1 MRNLEENLR
10 HTADG
15 ASPTCGHKRRWVGS
29 SRRTKMKTLEVSS
42 SHTKN
47 QVEKLQKCSC
57 YEHKTASEAKGLNH
71 CQWFKSFML
80 KSFLQELSSDYG
92 DFPHNTEV
100 SGWASERCW
109 EDASSCMR
117 SFVCPWKEK
126 TKQRSEIYKKNKL
139 ICNIM
144 SHLTAHRGLENDGNF
159 SSYDLV
165 C

>member
-1 MRNLEENLR
+1 MDESTDTPDSAQLSVFICGVNSSLCLTEGLWSLQSTGKDLLKVRMVNEMRNLEENLR

-80 KSFLQELSSDYG
+80 KSFLPELSSDYG

-100 SGWASERCW
+100 SG
-109 EDASSCMR
+109 
-117 SFVCPWKEK
+117 
-126 TKQRSEIYKKNKL
+126 
-139 ICNIM
+139 
-144 SHLTAHRGLENDGNF
+144 
-159 SSYDLV
+159 
-165 C
+165 